1 MALKKHPYLLA
12 LMLLAGALLASCSAP
27 KIVEQDYDRVTL
39 FKITAD
45 NKHEKIAT
53 LTDKKKIK
61 ELTDLI
67 NEGNRKNARE
77 IEFEKGP
84 DGMLLFEKNEKK
96 LALGLFIDTGNV
108 LTEEYYI
115 NSSIDI
121 NKYFGTKQ

>member
-1 MALKKHPYLLA
+1 MKKPLFLLA
-12 LMLLAGALLASCSAP
+12 LILLAGSLLASCSDP
-27 KIVEQDYDRVTL
+27 KIVEQEYDRVTL
-39 FKITAD
+39 YKITAD

-53 LTDKKKIK
+53 LADKKKIK
-61 ELTDLI
+61 ELSDLI
-67 NEGNRKNARE
+67 NEGNRKNAQE

-84 DGMLLFEKNEKK
+84 DGMLLFEKNEEK